1 MSFSLRRERFSK
13 CSCQRRT
20 LCPSPVIRTALK
32 IASHRLS
39 MACSSLRSGNTR
51 FAQEGMG
58 MEAIHQGKPL
68 LICRR

>member
-1 MSFSLRRERFSK
+1 M
-13 CSCQRRT
+13 
-20 LCPSPVIRTALK
+20 RTALK

-58 MEAIHQGKPL
+58 IEAIHQGKPL